1 MQIQENKY
9 PIEWQLNAHYS
20 FNFIIGKSVVMQ
32 QALELA
38 KTIAPTNDAVLLLGE
53 KGTGKK
59 LFAQAIHS
67 NSKQLGKPFLQL
79 NCFGHSKEII
89 ENGIFENEAASFNK
103 LIQDKK
109 GITEEIE
116 NGTLLLHEIERMPM
130 QLQFKLLELLANNEN
145 KTNKKDALQPYKKI
159 RIIAATDANLTN
171 AVAEGK
177 FNEEL
182 FKMLSKVTIVLPTLN
197 ERKEDIP
204 LLIQQFMW
212 LFSAKMNKKVLYI
225 QDECIHC
232 LENYHWKGNVRELK
246 NIIERAII
254 LAEGNEI
261 QVQHLPIEVQI
272 GNTEYANNSS
282 IYHLTEI
289 ERWHIQRVLHYT
301 KGNKVETAKLLNI
314 GLSTLYRK
322 IEEYHLQY

>member
-9 PIEWQLNAHYS
+9 PIEWQLNARYS
-20 FNFIIGKSVVMQ
+20 FDSIIGQSVLLQ
-32 QALELA
+32 QAVQLA
-38 KTIAPTNDAVLLLGE
+38 KTVAFTDDAVLLLGE

-59 LFAQAIHS
+59 LFAQAIHN

-79 NCFGHSKEII
+79 NCFEHSKEII
-89 ENGIFENEAASFNK
+89 ESGIFENKTASFNT
-103 LIQDKK
+103 LIKDKK
-109 GITEEIE
+109 EISEEIE
-116 NGTLLLHEIERMPM
+116 NGTLLLNEIGRMPM
-130 QLQFKLLELLANNEN
+130 QLQFKLLELLADNEN

-159 RIIAATDANLTN
+159 RIIAATDSSLTN
-171 AVAEGK
+171 DVAEGK

-182 FKMLSKVTIVLPTLN
+182 FKMLSKVTIALPTLN
-197 ERKEDIP
+197 ERKEDI
-204 LLIQQFMW
+204 LLLVQEFMW

-225 QDECIHC
+225 QDECMHC
-232 LENYHWKGNVRELK
+232 FENYHWKGNVRELK

-261 QVQHLPIEVQI
+261 QLQHLPIEVQI
-272 GNTEYANNSS
+272 DNTEYANNSS
-282 IYHLTEI
+282 VYNIVAM
-289 ERWHIQRVLHYT
+289 ERWHIQRVLHYA
-301 KGNKVETAKLLNI
+301 KGNKAETAKLLNI